1 MPFPFSLPE
10 TCKIVQ
16 LFYGATNAAAAVTN
30 VDVISCKNALKVW
43 IVGYHTGAN
52 ATTCVASLY
61 EATDVAGAT
70 NAAVTATFPIWKV
83 IASTSTDA
91 LTKQT
96 DAASLTIDPDGT
108 DNPMLFVFEW
118 DPAKH
123 TAGYDCLSVNFATGH
138 ANDRVEVLAFIQ
150 ERYQQRLAPSAIV
163 D

>member
-10 TCKIVQ
+10 QCKIVH

-43 IVGYHTGAN
+43 IVGFHTAAN
-52 ATTCVASLY
+52 ATTCVVSLY

-70 NAAVTATFPIWKV
+70 NAAITATFPIWKV
-83 IASTSTDA
+83 IPTTATDA

-108 DNPMLFVFEW
+108 DNPLLFVLEW
-118 DPAKH
+118 DPAKFS
-123 TAGYDCLSVNFATGH
+123 AGYDCLSVHCATGH
-138 ANDRVEVLAFIQ
+138 ANDRVEILAFIQ